1 MQPTEIDIQNIM
13 LETTLSAGKLL
24 NRLIEKQSI
33 STEEKHAAEI
43 ALRFLELTAQSGKGS
58 S

>member
-24 NRLIEKQSI
+24 NRLQSI